1 MSTTFRPSF
10 SGLAL
15 LGGALLLAA
24 AGVSHPVLTGDGA
37 AQLALIAATP
47 AWRMVHL
54 TLLLGIALVV
64 AGLSGVAGRHVA
76 GPGGQPARA
85 ALVLAVLGYGALAV
99 NVAFMTGA
107 GAALADAYARSD
119 PGLTAT
125 QAVFVFDMLHPFGLV
140 VQRFGALVVGLSTC
154 ALGWAAV
161 TGEVFPRWLGWV
173 GVAAGTL
180 GAVTALG
187 SNENA
192 RQVLAGVVLATVWQ
206 AALAVLL
213 LRAGRPA
220 PRGS

>member
-1 MSTTFRPSF
+1 MTSSWRPSF
-10 SGLAL
+10 YGLAL
-15 LGGALLLAA
+15 LAGPLLLAT
-24 AGVSHPVLTGDGA
+24 AGLRHPVLEGDGA
-37 AQLALIAATP
+37 AQLGLIAATP
-47 AWRMVHL
+47 AWRTIHL

-140 VQRFGALVVGLSTC
+140 VQRFGAFVVGLSTC
-154 ALGWAAV
+154 ALGWTV
-161 TGEVFPRWLGWV
+161 VNGGVFPRWLGWV
-173 GVAAGTL
+173 GVAAGAL
-180 GAVTALG
+180 GAVAALG
-187 SNENA
+187 WNENA

-213 LRAGRPA
+213 LRA
-220 PRGS
+220 PRRESTGS